1 MDVAFAFVCDYAENS
16 SKLTAV
22 GIGFDT
28 IYAKEVPLSHPAFYV
43 VAAFRFRAVE
53 AGQKTVEVHIID
65 ADAAELVPPLR
76 TQVEI
81 ARPGPGYRHRT
92 HRIAL
97 GLHGVRFPDYGD
109 YGDYEVSWLIDGH
122 EAALIPLKIAP
133 PPNQT

>member
-28 IYAKEVPLSHPAFYV
+28 IYAPDVPLTHPAFYV
-43 VAAFRFRAVE
+43 VAAFRFKAVE
-53 AGQKTVEVHIID
+53 AGQKTIEVHMID
-65 ADAAELVPPLR
+65 ADGGAVVPPLR

-81 ARPGPGYRHRT
+81 ARPQAGYTHRT
-92 HRIAL
+92 QRIAL
-97 GLHGVRFPDYGD
+97 GLHGVTFPA

-122 EAALIPLKIAP
+122 EATMIPLKISP
-133 PPNQT
+133 PPSQG

>member
-1 MDVAFAFVCDYAENS
+1 MEVAFAFVCDYADSS

-28 IYAKEVPLSHPAFYV
+28 IYAKEVPMTHPAFYV

-53 AGQKTVEVHIID
+53 SGTKSVEVHLID
-65 ADAAELVPPLR
+65 ADGGELMPPLR

-81 ARPGPGYRHRT
+81 GRPGQGYRYRT
-92 HRIAL
+92 QRIAL
-97 GLHGVRFPDYGD
+97 GLHGVTFPA

-122 EAALIPLKIAP
+122 EATLIPIKVASP
-133 PPNQT
+133 PSRD